1 MTEPLFLPGWADIL
15 APAWFIA
22 CWIGY
27 AWYADRGGGRRT
39 LMLRMHEY
47 RRAWMQRMLER
58 DNRIVDTQIVGV
70 LVNNISFFASSSI
83 LIIGGLVAVLGAR
96 DEAMAAIAQ
105 IPGAAA
111 AGAQVFEAKV
121 LLLIVVFVYAF
132 FTLTW
137 SLRQFNYVTI
147 MIGAAP
153 PPCEAAGEEA
163 RRLVDRVATVATR
176 AGDYFNKAMRAYYF
190 GLAALSWF
198 VHPMLFMAV
207 TAWVVAIVWRREFR
221 SVVLR
226 ALGPVGEPISEP
238 TAHRPG
244 QPSG

>member
-1 MTEPLFLPGWADIL
+1 MGQGLPGWVDVL
-15 APAWFIA
+15 APAWFFA

-47 RRAWMQRMLER
+47 RRVWMRRMIER
-58 DNRIVDTQIVGV
+58 DNRIVDTQIVAV
-70 LVNNISFFASSSI
+70 LTSTISFFASSAI

-105 IPGAAA
+105 IPGAAVS
-111 AGAQVFEAKV
+111 GSRVFEAKV
-121 LLLIVVFVYAF
+121 LLLILVFVYAF
-132 FTLTW
+132 FTFTW

-153 PPCEAAGEEA
+153 PPREAGTEPAH
-163 RRLVDRVATVATR
+163 RLIERAATIATR
-176 AGDYFNKAMRAYYF
+176 AGDHFNKAMRAYYF

-198 VHPMLFMAV
+198 VHPVLFMAV
-207 TAWVVAIVWRREFR
+207 SAWVVVVLSRREFR
-221 SVVLR
+221 SVTLR
-226 ALGPVGEPISEP
+226 VLGPVGEPVDG
-238 TAHRPG
+238 TA